1 MMSAQPAY
9 HMHADGTN
17 AVLEGQEQVKSLYR
31 LWAETNQSIFYAEGE
46 EVAVAVLCVRAPA
59 SMGESHSPW
68 QSVVASTVRHRRK
81 NHEAGAPR
89 EGTSCGRERDVPVE
103 DKGCDDLAI

>member
-46 EVAVAVLCVRAPA
+46 EVAVAVHAFVHQQVWGKVTVAKCCRIYRTTSPK
-59 SMGESHSPW
+59 ES
-68 QSVVASTVRHRRK
+68 
-81 NHEAGAPR
+81 
-89 EGTSCGRERDVPVE
+89 
-103 DKGCDDLAI
+103 